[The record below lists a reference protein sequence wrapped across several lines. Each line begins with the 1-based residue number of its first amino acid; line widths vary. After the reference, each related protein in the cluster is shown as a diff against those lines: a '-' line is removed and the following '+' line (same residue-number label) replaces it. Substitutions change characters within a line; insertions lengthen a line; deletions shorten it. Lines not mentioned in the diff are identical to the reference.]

1 MRQGEGEL
9 RLREGHDGGPTR
21 CNARILAGRYRLDG
35 MIGWGGAADV
45 HRGFDLQLRRPVAVK
60 IFRAG
65 TGFDTEESF
74 RSEAVILAQ
83 LQHPGLVTAYDAGR
97 HDGDAYLVMQLVD
110 GPTLKTRIAERP
122 LSSEATAMLGAD
134 LADALDH
141 AHEKGIIHRDVK
153 PSNILLDASDSP
165 HLTDFGIS
173 RLLDSTAHTATGTLI
188 GTAAYLSPEQVLGRP
203 VGPPADVYALGL
215 VLLECLTGRLE
226 YEGGPLEA
234 AIARLHRRPA
244 LPDSLP
250 DAFGDLLHRMTA
262 LDEHDRPTA
271 RECASALAHLADV
284 TPAAEPVRPVAPA
297 VNSAVSGSTAHDRA
311 RDSDGESD
319 RTHRSLLPGAQPL
332 AAAAA
337 AAGLPRQASRP
348 AFARS
353 RVAMCGSAAA
363 LVAVM
368 TAGFIASDGFSQHN
382 ANGEAAPSASDHSA
396 SSTSPKNPADDDG
409 GPAVPKTSPSSRSAA
424 ARPLRATV
432 PDSGA
437 LSSPGDHP
445 TRHLTDPPSR
455 TAGDGKP
462 TDETRGKAADKKK
475 SSAEAPGQ
483 TRKGRGQQR
492 THE

>member
-1 MRQGEGEL
+1 M
-9 RLREGHDGGPTR
+9 RLREGHDGRPTR
-21 CNARILAGRYRLDG
+21 CNARILGGRYRLDG
-35 MIGWGGAADV
+35 LIGWGGAADV

-60 IFRAG
+60 IFRSG
-65 TGFDTEESF
+65 TGFDTEEGF

-110 GPTLKTRIAERP
+110 GPTLKTRIAESP
-122 LSSEATAMLGAD
+122 LSPEAAATLGAA

-173 RLLDSTAHTATGTLI
+173 RLLDSTTHTATGTLI

-215 VLLECLTGRLE
+215 VLLECFTGRLE

-244 LPDSLP
+244 LPDFLP
-250 DAFGDLLHRMTA
+250 EAFGDLLHRMTA
-262 LDEHDRPTA
+262 LEEQDRPTA
-271 RECASALAHLADV
+271 RECARALAHLAEV
-284 TPAAEPVRPVAPA
+284 TSSAGRVQPTAPA
-297 VNSAVSGSTAHDRA
+297 MSSAVLRSTAHE
-311 RDSDGESD
+311 SDGDSD
-319 RTHRSLLPGAQPL
+319 RTHRRLLPGARPL
-332 AAAAA
+332 GTAAAG
-337 AAGLPRQASRP
+337 AAGLPRAASRH
-348 AFARS
+348 AVARS

-368 TAGFIASDGFSQHN
+368 TAGLIATDGFSQHD
-382 ANGEAAPSASDHSA
+382 ATGEAAPSASDHPAHSA
-396 SSTSPKNPADDDG
+396 SPKSSADDG
-409 GPAVPKTSPSSRSAA
+409 GSAAPKASPSSRSAA

-432 PDSGA
+432 PDSPA
-437 LSSPGDHP
+437 VSSPVDQP
-445 TRHLTDPPSR
+445 TRHLTGPASR
-455 TAGDGKP
+455 TSGDGKA
-462 TDETRGKAADKKK
+462 TDAAPGKAADKKK
-475 SSAEAPGQ
+475 SPAGPPGQ
-483 TRKGRGQQR
+483 TRKGR
-492 THE
+492 E

>member
-1 MRQGEGEL
+1 
-9 RLREGHDGGPTR
+9 
-21 CNARILAGRYRLDG
+21 

-122 LSSEATAMLGAD
+122 LSPEVTAMLGAD

-173 RLLDSTAHTATGTLI
+173 RLLDSTAYTATGALV

-215 VLLECLTGRLE
+215 VLLECVTGRLE

-244 LPDSLP
+244 LPDFLP
-250 DAFGDLLHRMTA
+250 EAFGDLLHRMTA
-262 LDEHDRPTA
+262 LEEHDRPTA
-271 RECASALAHLADV
+271 RDCASALAHLADV
-284 TPAAEPVRPVAPA
+284 TPAADAVPPVAS
-297 VNSAVSGSTAHDRA
+297 VMNSAVSGSTVHDRD
-311 RDSDGESD
+311 RDRDRDGDSG
-319 RTHRSLLPGAQPL
+319 RTHRSLLPSAQPL
-332 AAAAA
+332 GAAAA
-337 AAGLPRQASRP
+337 AAGLPRAASRP
-348 AFARS
+348 VFARS

-368 TAGFIASDGFSQHN
+368 TAGFIATDGFSQHS

-396 SSTSPKNPADDDG
+396 PSTSPKTPADG
-409 GPAVPKTSPSSRSAA
+409 GSPAEPKTSPSSRSAA

-432 PDSGA
+432 PDSSA

-445 TRHLTDPPSR
+445 TRHLTDPASR
-455 TAGDGKP
+455 TSGDGKT
-462 TDETRGKAADKKK
+462 TDGTRGKAAGKKK
-475 SSAEAPGQ
+475 SPADASGQ

-492 THE
+492 AHE